1 MVFFHL
7 VITILIS
14 RRLNASIGKLV
25 LEDGD
30 VKMVD
35 DLLELLLLSPFLS
48 LQLSVLGL
56 CLSKL
61 SLSLGELVS
70 DVGNFH

>member
-14 RRLNASIGKLV
+14 WLNASIGKLV